1 MMDDIALDP
10 FDAKDIA
17 LDPPNC
23 VEDNIAF
30 DPADGEDDVPP
41 PVPVPAPRPLKKHGP
56 WI

>member
-1 MMDDIALDP
+1 MDDIALDP